1 MEIIS
6 KKKEATGAV
15 GYCMLFGLAIVMVI
29 ITMYMIMTSKLMTE
43 QHTIDDALA
52 DSALAALVADDV
64 YYFETYESA
73 GTPVIRFRNHDEA
86 FGNYKSAM
94 SSAISNTEGF
104 FYNFT
109 YVIFEEYEVEGSRV
123 TVTTY
128 SGDSGV
134 KSTSTGSLGSV
145 RTPEGNVVRETSCYA
160 KVKFDLKSILDG
172 SFITKTRD
180 IYCTLEIN

>member
-1 MEIIS
+1 MQLVS
-6 KKKEATGAV
+6 KKKEATGVV
-15 GYCMLFGLAIVMVI
+15 GYCMLFGLAIIMVI
-29 ITMYMIMTSKLMTE
+29 MTMYMIMTSKLMTE

-64 YYFETYESA
+64 YYFETYERT

-86 FGNYKSAM
+86 YGNYKSAM
-94 SSAISNTEGF
+94 SSAISNTDGF
-104 FYNFT
+104 YYNFT
-109 YVIFEEYEVEGSRV
+109 YVIFEEYEVEGTRV
-123 TVTTY
+123 KVTTY
-128 SGDSGV
+128 SGDGGV
-134 KSTSTGSLGSV
+134 KTSYVGNLGGV
-145 RTPEGNVVRETSCYA
+145 RTPEGDVVRETSCYA

>member
-1 MEIIS
+1 MSIFCAFVLSSCNSNSGSNAQS
-6 KKKEATGAV
+6 KTQKEEEFYNLVDETKD
-15 GYCMLFGLAIVMVI
+15 LLDI
-29 ITMYMIMTSKLMTE
+29 
-43 QHTIDDALA
+43 
-52 DSALAALVADDV
+52 VADDI